1 VIGQTHLIDV
11 VGALLEHLAEH
22 DITAV
27 GPLISSG
34 NVAGGVIVA
43 PPRISSDP
51 NWADG
56 DGSVW
61 TVDVLV
67 VGTGQ
72 DQSQVAELLRRA
84 DEILTALGDPD
95 SPVYVTSG
103 NGVVTGDGTPAY
115 QITCQH

>member
-1 VIGQTHLIDV
+1 MIGVTRLTEV
-11 VGALLEHLAEH
+11 VGQVLAHLA
-22 DITAV
+22 DSGITAV
-27 GPLISSG
+27 GPVISTANVSG
-34 NVAGGVIVA
+34 LVLVA

-84 DEILTALGDPD
+84 DVILTALGDPE

-103 NGVVTGDGTPAY
+103 QGIVTTDGTPAY

>member
-1 VIGQTHLIDV
+1 VIGVTTLVEV
-11 VGALLEHLAEH
+11 VGAVIGHLAEH
-22 DITAV
+22 GITAV

-43 PPRISSDP
+43 PPRITSDP
-51 NWADG
+51 AWAPG
-56 DGSVW
+56 DQQVW
-61 TVDVLV
+61 TIDVLV

-84 DEILTALGDPD
+84 DEILTALADPD